1 MSNLVCVFTY
11 YYRFLSSNHPNET
24 RNYSGRYIYGPVDDS
39 GWMKSHGNTLS
50 AVSPVFVFIYFLLL
64 GVGMGKTV
72 KEKVCVHTSRD
83 IRAIASQLVNV
94 WLEVFR
100 KEKASNGG
108 LKLPKQTTVLDL
120 SKRKSAKDS
129 ALGKPPLGT
138 YHGTIE
144 NKGGLLNPTSAGSN
158 SPSHAHMKKLQSKQG
173 RQPAAYDSRHEVSS
187 SKSKGSIDRVA
198 TEKEDSHCAISEEEQ
213 AAIAAAE
220 AARAKA
226 LAAAEVC
233 FPWSFSFN
241 VTSLLL

>member
-1 MSNLVCVFTY
+1 MIVLGWSHTEIRCLQFPLYLC
-11 YYRFLSSNHPNET
+11 LS
-24 RNYSGRYIYGPVDDS
+24 
-39 GWMKSHGNTLS
+39 
-50 AVSPVFVFIYFLLL
+50 FLLL

-108 LKLPKQTTVLDL
+108 LKISRQTTAVDL
-120 SKRKSAKDS
+120 SKRKSVKDS
-129 ALGKPPLGT
+129 ASGKPPLST

-158 SPSHAHMKKLQSKQG
+158 SASTAHVKKLHSKQG

-187 SKSKGSIDRVA
+187 SRSKGSIDTVVA
-198 TEKEDSHCAISEEEQ
+198 EKEDNLCTISEEEQ

-233 FPWSFSFN
+233 FPWNFSFIVMN
-241 VTSLLL
+241 LLLWCF